1 MTGIAQP
8 AIRIQQDVCARDG
21 LCVRLCPV
29 RIFAA
34 HQGDVP
40 VVIRTE
46 ECVLCG
52 QCVAGCP
59 SGAILHSGFDPDQ
72 ITRIED
78 RTPVSRKAAWAFITQ
93 RRSVRNYKPEVPPRA
108 LLEEIVAVAGYAPGS
123 PHHRVG
129 WVRNFTVV
137 SGDAQMRQVVDLTAE
152 YVRKLHKAVTSVGIR
167 VAARFNA
174 AAKAGVEVG
183 PDLGMRLAEYDAGRD
198 AITYHAPAALFAH
211 APIASSTPQV
221 DCDTAMLA
229 VQLLAQ
235 AYGIGTC
242 WNALLQG
249 AAAGDHVRG
258 FTKLARLL
266 EIPEG
271 HRCYAAATLG
281 YPAVT
286 LHSLPPRDVK
296 IKWIG
301 AW

>member
-1 MTGIAQP
+1 MTGIAP
-8 AIRIQQDVCARDG
+8 PVIAIRQDACKRDG

-29 RIFAA
+29 RIFAVRE
-34 HQGDVP
+34 GNVP
-40 VVIRTE
+40 EVARTD

-59 SGAILHSGFDPDQ
+59 SGAVVHSGFDPEQ
-72 ITRIED
+72 VTRIENLAPV
-78 RTPVSRKAAWAFITQ
+78 TPEAAWAFIAQ
-93 RRSVRNYKPEVPPRA
+93 RRSIRNYRKEVPPRE
-108 LLEEIVAVAGYAPGS
+108 LLDRIIAVAGYAPGS

-137 SGDAQMRQVVDLTAE
+137 CGDVQMRQVVDMTAE
-152 YVRKLHKAVTSVGIR
+152 YVRRLHKMVTSFGIR
-167 VAARFNA
+167 MAAHFDASAR
-174 AAKAGVEVG
+174 AGVQVG
-183 PDLGMRLAEYDAGRD
+183 PDLAMRLAEYDAGRD
-198 AITYHAPAALFAH
+198 VMTYHAPAALFAH
-211 APIASSTPQV
+211 APIDSSTPQV
-221 DCDTAMLA
+221 DCDAAMLA
-229 VQLLAQ
+229 VQLLAH

-249 AAAGDHVRG
+249 AAAGDHVRR

-286 LHSLPPRDVK
+286 LHSLPPRDVN